1 MHELLHLFCRVFIRY
16 SRNSD
21 IPIIHPNV
29 DLNKHNERV
38 IIYDDENMLF
48 HLSTVDEVLTMVEN
62 GQEFANYDKE
72 TGFVSNVRILHKHE
86 NNKTGLYYSININ
99 PMETYAYCDLI
110 INNMH
115 YYRFKII
122 RNGSTMYGRINDMSF
137 QVCSSEF
144 NAIQAVGYLAEAE
157 DKTKVYLIQGASIY
171 LLDLKDNVLW
181 RMHNSDSHY
190 KFPKY
195 DSHVGDKCERATNYS
210 VQPRL
215 MNIEKYENE
224 FLWQQ
229 GEVKGVENTEENEV
243 AKLAAMYR
251 GIFGI

>member
-1 MHELLHLFCRVFIRY
+1 MLHLFCRVFRRY
-16 SRNSD
+16 SRSSD
-21 IPIIHPNV
+21 IPVIHPNV
-29 DLNKHNERV
+29 DLHKHNERV
-38 IIYDDENMLF
+38 VIYDDENMLF

-99 PMETYAYCDLI
+99 PSETYAYCDLI
-110 INNMH
+110 INNMY
-115 YYRFKII
+115 YYRFKIK
-122 RNGSTMYGRINDMSF
+122 RNGSYIHGAINDMTF
-137 QVCSSEF
+137 QVSSPEI

-171 LLDLKDNVLW
+171 LLDLKDNILW
-181 RMHNSDSHY
+181 GMHNSDSFY

-195 DSHVGDKCERATNYS
+195 DSNVSDKCERVTNYP
-210 VQPRL
+210 VEPRL

-229 GEVKGVENTEENEV
+229 GEVKGVENTEENE
-243 AKLAAMYR
+243 AAFKNMISRYSDSR
-251 GIFGI
+251 